1 MVEGG
6 GGGTE
11 PSRAEPGRAMG
22 LLNFTREPVPEAVSA
37 DLQLLNQLSAQQF
50 STLVEVL
57 FQFLREPKEVERF
70 LALLSDFATGNKISL
85 GPLKSIVK
93 SLLLVPSGALKR
105 SLTAEQVQ
113 ADLITLGLS
122 DEKARYFEEQWKE
135 NSPALSRLA
144 VGQTLMVNQLI
155 DMEWKFGVTAG
166 SSELGKVGSIFLQLK
181 LVVKKGSR
189 LEPVYLELTLPQFY
203 SFLHEMERI
212 KTSLESLS

>member
-37 DLQLLNQLSAQQF
+37 DLQLLNQLSAQ
-50 STLVEVL
+50 
-57 FQFLREPKEVERF
+57 VERF

>member
-1 MVEGG
+1 M
-6 GGGTE
+6 TAFL
-11 PSRAEPGRAMG
+11 PFP
-22 LLNFTREPVPEAVSA
+22 P
-37 DLQLLNQLSAQQF
+37 QQF
-50 STLVEVL
+50 STLLEVL
-57 FQFLREPKEVERF
+57 FQFLQEPKEVERF
-70 LALLSDFATGNKISL
+70 LANLSEFATGNKISL

-105 SLTAEQVQ
+105 RLTAEQVG

-135 NSPALSRLA
+135 NYPALSRLA

-189 LEPVYLELTLPQFY
+189 LEPVYLGE
-203 SFLHEMERI
+203 
-212 KTSLESLS
+212 

>member
-122 DEKARYFEEQWKE
+122 DEKARYFEEQ
-135 NSPALSRLA
+135 
-144 VGQTLMVNQLI
+144 
-155 DMEWKFGVTAG
+155 
-166 SSELGKVGSIFLQLK
+166 LK

>member
-1 MVEGG
+1 
-6 GGGTE
+6 
-11 PSRAEPGRAMG
+11 MG

-70 LALLSDFATGNKISL
+70 LAHLSDFATGNKISL

-105 SLTAEQVQ
+105 SLSAEQVR

-122 DEKARYFEEQWKE
+122 EEKARYFEEQWKE
-135 NSPALSRLA
+135 TSPALSRLA
-144 VGQTLMVNQLI
+144 VGQTLMVNQLT

-166 SSELGKVGSIFLQLK
+166 SSEMEKVGSIFLQLK

-203 SFLHEMERI
+203 SFLHEMERM
-212 KTSLESLS
+212 KSSLESLS